1 MKMRLFTTALLIF
14 LSACGRKTEET
25 KPIRKDVTEA
35 VFASG
40 VLEANNTYNLTAQ
53 VDGYLVT
60 INFNEGDVVTKGME
74 LAVVDNKEN
83 RFNSV
88 SATGLYDIALRNTQS
103 TAPLLLQAQHAIA
116 TAKEK
121 MGQDKL
127 QVERYKRL
135 LENNSIARLDYEN
148 ATLTYETSKNNYESA
163 VANYQKLQQDAEQQ
177 IITNKAQKKIN
188 ETAFGKNV
196 IQAVVN
202 GKVYQKLKQTGD
214 YVKRGDVIAVIGDEN
229 FIYAKVNVDEANIR
243 KIKIG
248 QSALIKL
255 NTDKE
260 KAYRA
265 EVWQILPS
273 FDESQQSFVCKLKF
287 TESLDFT
294 IVKTQLQAN
303 IIADS
308 QKNALVIPRNYL
320 DLGGRV
326 QIKGEK
332 DPVKVKTKFIGSQW
346 VQITDGVDEN
356 TVLVTENIAGNNI
369 QTSEI
374 GSTRR

>member
-332 DPVKVKTKFIGSQW
+332 NPVKVKTKFIGSEW

>member
-332 DPVKVKTKFIGSQW
+332 DPVKVKTKFIGSEW